1 MVLTRRR
8 REISKALLCE
18 EWGYPPVSLNTVKHE
33 ALGVIPEME
42 GGMTTGLGSRGSWG
56 SRRPAC
62 GAGCCRNSVSG
73 IWSRA
78 VGEPAPPWEG
88 DKAAGSGL
96 GGRDA
101 WAREPLQVGR
111 ALQVSIIPQEA
122 RLASSLYLLL
132 S

>member
-1 MVLTRRR
+1 M
-8 REISKALLCE
+8 
-18 EWGYPPVSLNTVKHE
+18 
-33 ALGVIPEME
+33 
-42 GGMTTGLGSRGSWG
+42 
-56 SRRPAC
+56 
-62 GAGCCRNSVSG
+62 SG

-78 VGEPAPPWEG
+78 VGEPALPWEG